1 MWGTQMR
8 FKATLA
14 LAGLALF
21 ATARAQEEPPQDPQL
36 IDEFVTT
43 RGFVFVEPKK
53 PGTRPGPKGVAQQ
66 RPRPRPAKKGAPAG
80 QSEAAPS
87 PPPPPPGV
95 EVAGG
100 VPTNKAAGGAR
111 PMALGY
117 TLYRRDGGRFVAT
130 DESHQFTR
138 GERLRLFLETN
149 TDGYVYVFNTTDGAS
164 PVMLYPHAGVA
175 GGRNQVAAHTRDY
188 VPAGMDFEFD
198 ANPGTETVYVVVSR
212 RPLAGVPVGEELVA
226 RCAGRAEGCYWQ
238 PSAAEWSQLR
248 ATLGRGAGVREG
260 RVGRLAQLP
269 PVAPGALTRGLRIK
283 QGEPPPAVVRVNDSP
298 AADLLVTR
306 IDLVH
311 K

>member
-1 MWGTQMR
+1 MR

-66 RPRPRPAKKGAPAG
+66 QRPRPRPARKGAPA
-80 QSEAAPS
+80 SNEEM
-87 PPPPPPGV
+87 PPPPPPAPGA
-95 EVAGG
+95 EIAGG
-100 VPTNKAAGGAR
+100 VPAQKAAAGAR
-111 PMALGY
+111 PIALGY
-117 TLYRRDGGRFVAT
+117 TLYRREAGRFVAT

-138 GERLRLFLETN
+138 NERLRLFLETN
-149 TDGYVYVFNTTDGAS
+149 TDGYVYVFNTTDGAT

-175 GGRNQVAAHTRDY
+175 GGQNQIKAHTRDY

-198 ANPGTETVYVVVSR
+198 ANPGTESVYVVVAR

-226 RCAGRAEGCYWQ
+226 RCAGAAEGCYWQ
-238 PSAAEWSQLR
+238 PSAAEWSRIQ
-248 ATLGRGAGVREG
+248 ATLKQGAGVREG
-260 RVGRLAQLP
+260 RFARLAQLP
-269 PVAPGALTRGLRIK
+269 PVRPETLTRGLRVK
-283 QGEPPPAVVRVNDSP
+283 KEEPPPAVVRVNESA